1 MSYIYSNFWDIL
13 FYPFHSRPPQ
23 ACKVS
28 ALKGETKNSRD
39 NLAPGDAKRSLF
51 FCPTGGTEEE
61 ECELIVQENF
71 KGLSQEPTQDRSGGL
86 RADERTPRKLRL
98 LLVGKPG
105 SGKSATGNSILG
117 RKLFKCKLSS
127 RPVTQDFQRGCRVW
141 AGRELEVID
150 TPDILSPRVAPGV
163 AAQGFSRAIAFSFP
177 GPHAVLLVTQLGRF
191 TQEDQEVVRRLQEVF
206 GVGVLAHTI
215 LVFTRKEDLGGGSLE
230 EYLRETDNRELAQLD
245 VICERRHCGFNNKV
259 EGAEQEAQLEE
270 LMQQIES
277 ILWENEGHYY
287 SNQACHYSPW
297 NVLLQQAGE
306 GQLHQGWG
314 CEAGLSQESWL

>member
-1 MSYIYSNFWDIL
+1 MRTDCPGEFQRRAVSGAHPRQIRSPRLEDKQAPVWESGWL
-13 FYPFHSRPPQ
+13 RLKRTARHCRASRM
-23 ACKVS
+23 
-28 ALKGETKNSRD
+28 
-39 NLAPGDAKRSLF
+39 RS
-51 FCPTGGTEEE
+51 
-61 ECELIVQENF
+61 
-71 KGLSQEPTQDRSGGL
+71 GL

-150 TPDILSPRVAPGV
+150 TPDILSPRAAPGV

>member
-1 MSYIYSNFWDIL
+1 GGSGKRVPQGRRGQLS
-13 FYPFHSRPPQ
+13 PPSPRHLPSLNQ
-23 ACKVS
+23 CKQRSSDKKKAKVS
-28 ALKGETKNSRD
+28 CLLK
-39 NLAPGDAKRSLF
+39 P
-51 FCPTGGTEEE
+51 
-61 ECELIVQENF
+61 
-71 KGLSQEPTQDRSGGL
+71 GL